1 MKLIKFTILAMF
13 FSIIFVA
20 SLATNLVVHE
30 GAHYFVA
37 DALGV
42 NPEVRFTPENVS
54 SKNFFSMDTEI
65 AYVQYSSDTSDITQ
79 DDALIASAGP
89 LADLTLGSLG
99 LFFYFKTKRTKIA
112 KMLLIFVIVPALI
125 SFVTNSI
132 PFHPAD
138 GYYVFQYFF
147 S

>member
-1 MKLIKFTILAMF
+1 MKWTKFTVLAMF
-13 FSIIFVA
+13 FTLIFIS
-20 SLATNLVVHE
+20 SLAMNLVIHE
-30 GAHYFVA
+30 GAHYGVA
-37 DALGV
+37 EILGV

-54 SKNFFSMDTEI
+54 SKNFFSMDTEL
-65 AYVQYSSDTSDITQ
+65 AYVQYSSDTADITK

-99 LFFYFKTKRTKIA
+99 LFFYFKTKRTKVA
-112 KMLLIFVIVPALI
+112 KMLLVFVIVPALV
-125 SFVTNSI
+125 SFVTNAM
-132 PFHPAD
+132 PVYPAD